1 MEQLR
6 RLGAKIR
13 KKKLD
18 MERRKNQKVFIVAEL
33 LDEIV
38 KAAQD

>member
-18 MERRKNQKVFIVAEL
+18 MERRKNQKVYIVAEL